1 MDAPSITAVPR
12 PAVGAMRRLGRFE
25 LRSLLGCSARSM
37 AWHAYDS
44 EQDCER
50 VLVLP
55 RQQPADDALLDRWLQ
70 QARRLARVLHP
81 NLAPVLEVGAQE
93 RWPYVAHD
101 TAHAANFATREPAV
115 GGEAPAEVARW
126 AVQALEGLAY
136 AHEAGFSH
144 GDVQP
149 FLLSQLHNGRVCV
162 LGLGVADTS
171 AAARDLA
178 HSVDLRRDAE
188 RAAEHDVL
196 AVGLLMHGWLC
207 HQPAFGEADISRAA
221 ARLPPKGN
229 EALRLPWALPRP
241 LPDGLRTIANRAT
254 DAQPRQR
261 YRTARAG
268 ARALADWL
276 ALAGDQAVDAHA
288 ALLERVRTVGALP
301 SLPGAADRAARLAL
315 MERQHTEELAQV
327 VLRDPALC
335 FEMLRYVNGA
345 EVRGTQLA
353 GSGPVLTVRRAI
365 ALIGLE
371 GVRRVALGLR
381 AWPGPLEHAPAEDLR
396 RCIELAQQAARLA
409 ASLRPAGYDAEL
421 VSLLALMQN
430 LGRLVVQYHFA
441 DEMRQIRKLMTPA
454 SATDSALSEQAA
466 AQAVLGADLE
476 SMGAAVARWWGMDEA
491 VLQMIR
497 RWPVGATARTCE
509 NDADVIREVTSA
521 ANEAVDTL
529 SLAPR
534 AAAEALDRV
543 ALRHARTLGLTPK
556 ELRTALQS
564 SARAPSGPNGSSTG
578 TRAQGSSEVGA

>member
-1 MDAPSITAVPR
+1 MDAPTNTALPR

-25 LRSLLGCSARSM
+25 LRSLLGCSARCM

-44 EQDCER
+44 AHDCER

-55 RQQPADDALLDRWLQ
+55 RQQPADDGALERWLQ
-70 QARRLARVLHP
+70 QARRVARVEHP
-81 NLAPVLEVGAQE
+81 HLAPVLEVGAQE
-93 RWPYVAHD
+93 RWPYLAHSVD
-101 TAHAANFATREPAV
+101 HAATFAARPPAA
-115 GGEAPAEVARW
+115 GGEAAADVARW
-126 AVQALEGLAY
+126 AVHALEGLAY
-136 AHEAGFSH
+136 AHDAGFSH

-149 FLLSQLHNGRVCV
+149 FLLSQVDNGRVCV
-162 LGLGVADTS
+162 LGLGVADAS
-171 AAARDLA
+171 AAAHDLT
-178 HSVDLRRDAE
+178 HSIDLRRDAE
-188 RAAEHDVL
+188 RAVEQDVL
-196 AVGLLMHGWLC
+196 AMGLVMHGWIC
-207 HQPAFGEADISRAA
+207 HRPAFGEADIARAA
-221 ARLPPKGN
+221 MRLPPHGN
-229 EALRLPWALPRP
+229 ESLRLPWALPRP

-268 ARALADWL
+268 ARALMDWL
-276 ALAGDQAVDAHA
+276 ASAGDQAVDAHA
-288 ALLERVRTVGALP
+288 ALLERVRTVGVLP

-315 MERQHTEELAQV
+315 MERQHTEELAHV

-335 FEMLRYVNGA
+335 FDLLRNVNGA

-353 GSGPVLTVRRAI
+353 GSGPILTVRRAI

-381 AWPGPLEHAPAEDLR
+381 AWPGPLESTPAEDLK
-396 RCIELAQQAARLA
+396 RCIDLAQQAARLA

-421 VSLLALMQN
+421 VSLVALMQN

-454 SATDSALSEQAA
+454 SASATALSEPAA

-476 SMGAAVARWWGMDEA
+476 SMGTTVARWWGMDET

-497 RWPVGATARTCE
+497 RWPVSTTARTGE
-509 NDADVIREVTSA
+509 NDEDVIREVASA

-534 AAAEALDRV
+534 AAAEALERV
-543 ALRHARTLGLTPK
+543 ALRHTRMLGLTPK
-556 ELRTALQS
+556 ELRAALF
-564 SARAPSGPNGSSTG
+564 A
-578 TRAQGSSEVGA
+578 SEVNT